1 MVDCVYVS
9 YAKKAGRHRRL
20 RLRRTNLRPGVR
32 ERRLPAWLKYDFTC
46 VLCQRRNYLKVV
58 NTTARSMDR
67 RTLCAQPRYLPARDR
82 VHPRALEHRRQTPC
96 RGCRAPVD
104 LVAIVVFGLS
114 LSRAP
119 WWVGG
124 LLAAIGAVDWL
135 LLTLSQAAYSLLWR
149 PLALLGWLLP
159 ALWVGGTARRRH
171 ARRHR
176 RPRRRRRRR
185 AATRLSAGAPPPRP
199 RFRAAH
205 LSGPG
210 ALARSTYLLVPRGRP
225 RHAARRRAQHPR
237 LRPLFD
243 AATVK

>member
-1 MVDCVYVS
+1 
-9 YAKKAGRHRRL
+9 
-20 RLRRTNLRPGVR
+20 
-32 ERRLPAWLKYDFTC
+32 
-46 VLCQRRNYLKVV
+46 
-58 NTTARSMDR
+58 
-67 RTLCAQPRYLPARDR
+67 

-159 ALWVGGTARRRH
+159 ALWEALLVAGPLAATVGLVGAAAVGLRRGFLP
-171 ARRHR
+171 ALHR
-176 RPRRRRRRR
+176 RDL
-185 AATRLSAGAPPPRP
+185 AFGLLICLSAC
-199 RFRAAH
+199 

-210 ALARSTYLLVPRGRP
+210 RSSRSLDRLPRGHP
-225 RHAARRRAQHPR
+225 CHAARRRAQHPR
-237 LRPLFD
+237 LRLLLD